1 LRRLDRAYLCLAE
14 VVTQGPMKIQGRK
27 VHRVNTQ
34 AGHSAGQLLHQLGE
48 IFNRSHKNNAGV

>member
-1 LRRLDRAYLCLAE
+1 
-14 VVTQGPMKIQGRK
+14 MKIQGRK